1 MNKNNPLPPVEEM
14 QNALFSRDA
23 SYDGIFFT
31 AVRTTGIFCR
41 PSCSA
46 KKPLANNVQYF
57 SSVKEALFSGY
68 RPCLRCK
75 PMESHPEDPE
85 WLHPVMARIEEQPL
99 VRLKDSQI
107 RAAGVDPARLR
118 RHFLSR
124 YGMTFQAF
132 ARARRMGHAL
142 QQIREGNNLMEVAMD
157 QGYDSYSGFQEAFRN
172 TFGDPPG
179 RSRNTDCIS
188 VAWMESPLGPFI
200 AGANSQGICFLEFT
214 DRRMLEKQLSTLK
227 SRFKSSIIP
236 GNNQHLE
243 KLHIELTQYFDGERK
258 DFTVPLL
265 YPGSN
270 FQVQVWE
277 NLLKIPYGQT
287 ISYEALALRVGNLKA
302 VRAVGTANGMNRIC
316 ILIPCHRVVNKDG
329 KLGGYGGGLWRK
341 TYLLQLEQ
349 RNSEPADAL
358 TSLD

>member
-1 MNKNNPLPPVEEM
+1 
-14 QNALFSRDA
+14 
-23 SYDGIFFT
+23 
-31 AVRTTGIFCR
+31 
-41 PSCSA
+41 
-46 KKPLANNVQYF
+46 
-57 SSVKEALFSGY
+57 
-68 RPCLRCK
+68 
-75 PMESHPEDPE
+75 MESHPEDPE
-85 WLHPVMARIEEQPL
+85 WLRPVMARIEEQPL
-99 VRLKDSQI
+99 VRWKDSQI

-179 RSRNTDCIS
+179 RSRNTDCVS